1 MMRSPALNPRLA
13 FANLGQ
19 LGLERDAPAD
29 RQHGLIPQ
37 APEFEGKGVSMV
49 SSRRERIEAML
60 REEPGDVFLRY
71 ALAMELSKEGR
82 QQESLDTLGQLTA
95 GNPPYVPAYFQA
107 ARQLVE
113 ASQIDAARKWL
124 RDGIE
129 EARRQGD
136 FHAAGEMSE
145 LLSELGVLGGE

>member
-1 MMRSPALNPRLA
+1 MGDPIDRPR
-13 FANLGQ
+13 G
-19 LGLERDAPAD
+19 PI
-29 RQHGLIPQ
+29 RQAI
-37 APEFEGKGVSMV
+37 EFEGKGAVMV
-49 SSRRERIEAML
+49 GSRRERIEAML

-71 ALAMELSKEGR
+71 ALAMELGKEGR
-82 QQESLDTLGQLTA
+82 HQESLDALSQLTLGT
-95 GNPPYVPAYFQA
+95 PPYVPAFFQA
-107 ARQLVE
+107 ARQLVD

-145 LLSELGVLGGE
+145 LLSELGGLGGE